1 MVIYNCPKEQK
12 KGRYKPMK
20 KVAIALMIALL
31 MFVMCVMFAH
41 AEEEPDFYAKVGII
55 FRMDYEEDIV
65 YVVDFF
71 GEEWSFFGCEDWDVG
86 DFVAAVMNTMGT
98 ELIYDD
104 EIVSV
109 TYNGYIKF

>member
-1 MVIYNCPKEQK
+1 
-12 KGRYKPMK
+12 MK
-20 KVAIALMIALL
+20 KVAIALMFAL
-31 MFVMCVMFAH
+31 MIFVMCVMVAH
-41 AEEEPDFYAKVGII
+41 GEESNFYAKVGVV
-55 FRMDYEEDIV
+55 FRMDYIENIV

-71 GEEWSFFGCEDWDVG
+71 GEEWSFFGCEDWDIG
-86 DFVAAVMNTMGT
+86 DFVAAVMDTMGT

>member
-1 MVIYNCPKEQK
+1 
-12 KGRYKPMK
+12 MK
-20 KVAIALMIALL
+20 KVAITLMIALL
-31 MFVMCVMFAH
+31 MFVMCVMVAH
-41 AEEEPDFYAKVGII
+41 AEEPNFYARVGVV
-55 FRMDYEEDIV
+55 FRMDYTENIV

-86 DFVAAVMNTMGT
+86 DFVAAVMDTMGT